1 VTGRELEMTDPVDLI
16 KRLHQHRA
24 WVNENLL
31 DVAVR
36 LNAEQLHQPFP
47 IGQGSIWKSLVH
59 LYAGEFVW
67 LEALLGNDD
76 PVVRGDL
83 PRQIPGNQLGEG
95 GFATLDELRREWT
108 LLEERWQ
115 RYLAELSLEAL
126 ETPVYKWRSA
136 AGQSQ
141 RYATRRSDVL
151 LHVCTHAQYTTAQ
164 VVNMLR
170 HVGVERLPDT
180 MLITLARQEMATLP
194 A

>member
-1 VTGRELEMTDPVDLI
+1 VTGRELEMTNAVDLI
-16 KRLHQHRA
+16 QRLHQHRA
-24 WVNENLL
+24 WVNENLRSAAL
-31 DVAVR
+31 QLSD
-36 LNAEQLHQPFP
+36 EQLRRPFP

-95 GFATLDELRREWT
+95 GFATLEELRHEWAQ
-108 LLEERWQ
+108 LEERWQ
-115 RYLAELSLEAL
+115 RYLAELSPEAL
-126 ETPVYKWRSA
+126 DVPVYKWRSA

-170 HVGVERLPDT
+170 HVGVEKLPDT
-180 MLITLARQEMATLP
+180 MLITLARQEMATP
-194 A
+194 PI

>member
-1 VTGRELEMTDPVDLI
+1 MTSAVTLI
-16 KRLHQHRA
+16 QRLHQHRA
-24 WVNENLL
+24 WVNGNLL
-31 DVAVR
+31 DAAMQ
-36 LNAEQLHQPFP
+36 LSKEQLQQAFP

-95 GFATLDELRREWT
+95 GIATLDELRREWT
-108 LLEERWQ
+108 QLEGRWK
-115 RYLAELSLEAL
+115 RYLAELSPEAL
-126 ETPVYKWRSA
+126 EVPVCKWSSA
-136 AGQSQ
+136 AGQSR

-164 VVNMLR
+164 TMNMLR
-170 HVGVERLPDT
+170 HVGVEKLPDT
-180 MLITLARQEMATLP
+180 MLITLARQETATPP
-194 A
+194 ASMTE